1 MYEIGAILSDVKRHV
16 LSFTGFNHVRR
27 LGNIHAHLLS
37 KFALKAKASRIWIR
51 DFPLCIKLAIVADL
65 SHPNM

>member
-16 LSFTGFNHVRR
+16 PPFTGFNHVRR
-27 LGNIHAHLLS
+27 LGNIYAHLLA

-51 DFPLCIKLAIVADL
+51 DCPLCIKSAIVADL
-65 SHPNM
+65 